1 LSDKSY
7 PHPLPLAS
15 CRSRCYFLHFSLT
28 NHKSYNM
35 RSADF
40 YYPGAEYLMPLD
52 VPLLKVSRP
61 IAACQRCRSA
71 KIKCDGKLPACTACE
86 KSGRAKQCSSGNS
99 QFAPGKER
107 SYVSTLEARVD
118 KLESRIAEARKRRQ
132 SSITQFDMTS
142 PITPLS
148 RSSTLDSLGRPTT
161 TTRRARFRKELGT
174 VDELVADFGF
184 LYDPKCQFIAS

>member
-1 LSDKSY
+1 
-7 PHPLPLAS
+7 
-15 CRSRCYFLHFSLT
+15 
-28 NHKSYNM
+28 
-35 RSADF
+35 
-40 YYPGAEYLMPLD
+40 MPLD

-86 KSGRAKQCSSGNS
+86 KSGRSKQCSSGNS

-118 KLESRIAEARKRRQ
+118 KLERSINAARERRQ
-132 SSITQFDMTS
+132 SSSKQGEFMSLIM
-142 PITPLS
+142 PLS
-148 RSSTLDSLGRPTT
+148 RSSTLESLNRPDHGSIN
-161 TTRRARFRKELGT
+161 RKARFRKELGT

-184 LYDPKCQFIAS
+184 LYEQSLSYPSVALTMTGL